1 MSENNT
7 VTVGNDPAAAAVK
20 PPKKKRRPLS
30 LEKKQARM
38 GYIFVIPLLFGL
50 CFLFLPNIVNTVIFS
65 LNDTEITPNG
75 YVLHWRGLYYYN
87 KALTENPQFTKLLIS
102 SYGEMVAQVP
112 TIVVFSLFF
121 ASILNQKF
129 KGRVV
134 ARAIFFLPV
143 IISTGVMLS
152 VNSAFNLVD
161 FASGRSS
168 LNDAIDTASASGL
181 DITMLL
187 KELNLGEGITDFIAS
202 AANGVY
208 DIVSSSGMQIFILL
222 AAFQEIP
229 NPLYEAAQVEGCSKW
244 ETFWKITIPMV
255 SRQIVVV
262 TVYTVIDSFTK
273 NNSALFK
280 YISDNTWSRTQYA
293 DGTSMYMIYAL
304 SLAVVLGL
312 VAGLTSLISKKLK

>member
-1 MSENNT
+1 MSENPIAVAENAT
-7 VTVGNDPAAAAVK
+7 VAVK
-20 PPKKKRRPLS
+20 PPRKRRRPLS

-38 GYIFVIPLLFGL
+38 GYVFVLPLIFGL
-50 CFLFLPNIVNTVIFS
+50 CFLFIPNMINTVIFS
-65 LNDTEITPNG
+65 LNDTQMTPDG
-75 YVLHWRGLYYYN
+75 YILEWKGLYYYS
-87 KALTENPQFTKLLIS
+87 KALLSNPNFNKLLIS
-102 SYGEMVAQVP
+102 SYGEMLVQVP

-143 IISTGVMLS
+143 IISTGVMIS
-152 VNSAFNLVD
+152 VNSSFDLVT
-161 FASGRSS
+161 FASGRAS
-168 LNDAIDTASASGL
+168 LNDAVDAASSTGL
-181 DITMLL
+181 DITQLL
-187 KELNLGEGITDFIAS
+187 TQLNLGESFTKFIAS

-229 NPLYEAAQVEGCSKW
+229 NPLYEAAEVEGCSKW

-262 TVYTVIDSFTK
+262 AVYTVIDSFTR
-273 NNSALFK
+273 NDSELFT
-280 YISDNTWSRTQYA
+280 YISDNTWSRSQYA
-293 DGTSMYMIYAL
+293 DGTSMYMLYAL
-304 SLAVVLGL
+304 SLALVLGAIAGIASL
-312 VAGLTSLISKKLK
+312 VSKKMK